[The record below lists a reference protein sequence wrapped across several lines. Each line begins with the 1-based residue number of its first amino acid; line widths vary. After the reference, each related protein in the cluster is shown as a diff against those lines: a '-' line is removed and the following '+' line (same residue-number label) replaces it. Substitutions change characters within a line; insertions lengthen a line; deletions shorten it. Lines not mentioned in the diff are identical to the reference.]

1 MFYYLRS
8 LVLTIKVCVNSLL
21 NLFPPSWRKYVGG
34 TEENRKHQ
42 MAKLYGQCKPIF
54 QSVDPVLFWVPG
66 GMPLMLHV
74 EGAIAA
80 ALRLR
85 GTKVQAVIC
94 DGPFR
99 ACMRREISDNVSF
112 ERWRDAC
119 PNCRAQTSAVLDG
132 MGIPY
137 SFIGDFISESSRSEL
152 WEMAAST
159 TRETLDNL
167 CYEGVNVGK
176 NALSSISRY
185 LKGIGLVGREVIVRE
200 YAFSALV
207 IAAVAGHAMKTI
219 SPSHFFTSHGVYVD
233 WGPALQV
240 ALSRKI
246 PVTAWMASYLP
257 WRFYFRHIEDGTR
270 PDCHNLSQVAWEGCK
285 HAVLSAMQNTRLD
298 SFLGLRYKNSGS
310 FDMKNLANY
319 SGEIKRLKGKYAPS
333 PSKPV
338 WGIFP
343 HINWDCVFDL
353 SPMAY
358 STFDEW
364 VFHTINEIIEIPE
377 VQWLIKIHPAEA
389 WENPESGVQRFIEK
403 HFPTLPHHVRVIPA
417 QEEISPLEF
426 FELIDGGV
434 NVYGTSGLE
443 LALLGKPVI
452 LAGEAH
458 YGNKGFT
465 HDGLTPDAYKQLLR
479 KAGSLKPLSE
489 EQRELARK
497 YGYCYFIQRQVPLQV
512 VRSPNSS
519 WWEFRY
525 HKRDLL
531 IPGKDPFVDF
541 ICERIMDGK
550 DFVMDER
557 LVALSETLI

>member
-1 MFYYLRS
+1 MLRYLRS
-8 LVLTIKVCVNSLL
+8 LVSAIKAGTKGLL
-21 NLFPPSWRKYVGG
+21 NLLPPFWKKPIRGKKEDWKY
-34 TEENRKHQ
+34 Q
-42 MAKLYGQCKPIF
+42 MSKLYRQSHSTF
-54 QSVDPVLFWVPG
+54 QSVDTVLFWVPG

-99 ACMRREISDNVSF
+99 ACMKREISDNIPF
-112 ERWRDAC
+112 EHWRDAC
-119 PNCRAQTSAVLDG
+119 PNCKAQTSAVLDC

-137 SFIGDFISESSRSEL
+137 SFIGDFVSESSRSEL
-152 WEMAAST
+152 WEMTASIT
-159 TRETLDNL
+159 KETLDSL
-167 CYEGVNVGK
+167 CYEGINVGK
-176 NALSSISRY
+176 NALSSILRY
-185 LKGIGLVGREVIVRE
+185 LKGNDLVGHEVIVRE

-207 IAAVAGHAMKTI
+207 IAAAAGRSMKTI

-233 WGPALQV
+233 WGPALQI

-246 PVTAWMASYLP
+246 PVTTWMASYLP
-257 WRFYFRHIEDGTR
+257 WHFYFRHIEDGTR
-270 PDCHNLSQVAWEGCK
+270 PDCHNLSQVAWEECQLT
-285 HAVLSAMQNTRLD
+285 VLSAQQNIRLD
-298 SFLGLRYKNSGS
+298 DFLGNRYKNSGS
-310 FDMKNLANY
+310 FDMKNLVNY
-319 SGEIKRLKGKYAPS
+319 SGEINRLKGKYAPIS
-333 PSKPV
+333 SKPV

-358 STFDEW
+358 PTFDKW
-364 VFHTINEIIEIPE
+364 ILDTINEIIEIPE

-389 WENPESGVQRFIEK
+389 WENPESGVQRLIEK
-403 HFPTLPHHVRVIPA
+403 HFSTLPHHVRVIPA
-417 QEEISPLEF
+417 KEEINPLEF

-465 HDGLTPDAYKQLLR
+465 HDGLTPGAYKQLLR

-489 EQRELARK
+489 EQRELARR
-497 YGYCYFIQRQVPLQV
+497 YGHCYFIQRQVPLQV
-512 VRSPNSS
+512 VESRDSI
-519 WWEFRY
+519 WWKFQYQR
-525 HKRDLL
+525 RRLL
-531 IPGKDPFVDF
+531 LPGEDPFLDF
-541 ICERIMDGK
+541 ICERIFDGK

-557 LVALSETLI
+557 LVELSETLI